1 MDKIKAQSLIKRYSS
16 STSAK
21 SGGKEMDVAGRGNR
35 ESAMR
40 AGGKPKNLRKTVS
53 RLLKFLSKQR
63 LLLAIALFCSIA
75 QTVASLVAS
84 YLLRPI
90 MNEFLYYDAA
100 KPDITDRLTGLAK
113 GVAVMAAVYAVAV
126 LTQWLQQR
134 LMLSVSQR
142 TLKLMRNELYSKLQT
157 LPVRYFDTH
166 PAGDIMSRFTN
177 DIDTVGEMLNTTL
190 IQIVSGAITIVGII
204 FLMFYTNPILGAITV
219 VMTPLLTLA
228 SKRIIKSSR
237 GAFVR

>member
-1 MDKIKAQSLIKRYSS
+1 MDKIKAQSLINRYSS

-21 SGGKEMDVAGRGNR
+21 SGRKEMDVAGRGNR

-113 GVAVMAAVYAVAV
+113 GVAVMAAVYAFAEA
-126 LTQWLQQR
+126 T
-134 LMLSVSQR
+134 
-142 TLKLMRNELYSKLQT
+142 E
-157 LPVRYFDTH
+157 
-166 PAGDIMSRFTN
+166 
-177 DIDTVGEMLNTTL
+177 
-190 IQIVSGAITIVGII
+190 
-204 FLMFYTNPILGAITV
+204 
-219 VMTPLLTLA
+219 
-228 SKRIIKSSR
+228 
-237 GAFVR
+237 